1 MKIYIA
7 GQMTGRKNY
16 EKYFKKA
23 EKELIKKGE
32 QVFNPCN
39 LLPIMQG
46 FDYSDFMAVDLKII
60 ELCDAVY
67 FLKGFTK
74 SKGAMQEYR
83 HAKKHHK
90 IILTEEPYED
100 LMDIGFDNE
109 WRFDR

>member
-7 GQMTGRKNY
+7 GQMTGKKNY

-23 EKELIKKGE
+23 ERELIKKGE
-32 QVFNPCN
+32 QVFNPCH
-39 LLPIMQG
+39 LWPIMRG
-46 FDYSDFMAVDLKII
+46 FDYSDFMQVDLKII

-90 IILTEEPYED
+90 IILTEEPLDDY
-100 LMDIGFDNE
+100 IGFDNE
-109 WRFDR
+109 WKFDR